1 MTNKVFAKVSNKDIA
16 VEENKFKD
24 KDPFRESWDTIKSY
38 SGMNDPAAKRKI
50 TRKSDM
56 LRQPTPQYIEDSKMQ
71 PGGNG
76 SVSRQVNPGLEYLN
90 GYGAFDVITPP
101 YDLMQLAHYNDSNF
115 VNGAA
120 VLAKVMNVVGGGHAF
135 EMSDKAKRKASESNS
150 DSDNQFIVKKVARVK
165 DSTEEWLKSLNQN
178 ESFDDTMTKV
188 VTDLG
193 ATGNGYIE
201 VGRTANGKVG
211 YVGHIPSITMRVR
224 RLNDGYVQIIGR
236 QVAYFRKF
244 GAANR
249 DPLTGEE
256 NPNEIIHLKLYSPM
270 NTYYGVPPIVSA
282 IGSVIGDQLA
292 EEYNIDYFKNKAVP
306 RYVVTVRGASL
317 DTESEE
323 RLFEFFRTNLKGQN
337 HRTLYI
343 PLESDK
349 PDGQLPEF
357 EMKAVENN
365 IQESSFKGFRK
376 ENRDNILV
384 AHQVP
389 LTKLGGTDGATSAV
403 AIAQDRTF
411 RDQVCRPLQKKIE
424 NALEKLILEFTDI
437 VVLKFKE
444 RNLVDEVQQ
453 AQMHQTYVS
462 SGVMLKN
469 EVRDKIG
476 LPIIEGIDDE
486 PVDAKAPSVI
496 ARESE
501 RAAQQSDG
509 TASAQGRNPKGTG
522 AKEDGN
528 VS

>member
-1 MTNKVFAKVSNKDIA
+1 
-16 VEENKFKD
+16 
-24 KDPFRESWDTIKSY
+24 
-38 SGMNDPAAKRKI
+38 
-50 TRKSDM
+50 
-56 LRQPTPQYIEDSKMQ
+56 
-71 PGGNG
+71 
-76 SVSRQVNPGLEYLN
+76 
-90 GYGAFDVITPP
+90 
-101 YDLMQLAHYNDSNF
+101 
-115 VNGAA
+115 
-120 VLAKVMNVVGGGHAF
+120 
-135 EMSDKAKRKASESNS
+135 
-150 DSDNQFIVKKVARVK
+150 
-165 DSTEEWLKSLNQN
+165 
-178 ESFDDTMTKV
+178 MTKV

-244 GAANR
+244 GASNR

-349 PDGQLPEF
+349 QDGPLPEF

-424 NALEKLILEFTDI
+424 NALETLILEFTDI

-453 AQMHQTYVS
+453 ANMHQTYVS

-486 PVDAKAPSVI
+486 PANAKAPSVV

>member
-1 MTNKVFAKVSNKDIA
+1 
-16 VEENKFKD
+16 
-24 KDPFRESWDTIKSY
+24 
-38 SGMNDPAAKRKI
+38 MN
-50 TRKSDM
+50 
-56 LRQPTPQYIEDSKMQ
+56 
-71 PGGNG
+71 
-76 SVSRQVNPGLEYLN
+76 
-90 GYGAFDVITPP
+90 
-101 YDLMQLAHYNDSNF
+101 
-115 VNGAA
+115 
-120 VLAKVMNVVGGGHAF
+120 
-135 EMSDKAKRKASESNS
+135 
-150 DSDNQFIVKKVARVK
+150 
-165 DSTEEWLKSLNQN
+165 
-178 ESFDDTMTKV
+178 
-188 VTDLG
+188 
-193 ATGNGYIE
+193 
-201 VGRTANGKVG
+201 
-211 YVGHIPSITMRVR
+211 
-224 RLNDGYVQIIGR
+224 
-236 QVAYFRKF
+236 
-244 GAANR
+244 
-249 DPLTGEE
+249 
-256 NPNEIIHLKLYSPM
+256 
-270 NTYYGVPPIVSA
+270 
-282 IGSVIGDQLA
+282 
-292 EEYNIDYFKNKAVP
+292 
-306 RYVVTVRGASL
+306 
-317 DTESEE
+317 
-323 RLFEFFRTNLKGQN
+323 
-337 HRTLYI
+337 
-343 PLESDK
+343 
-349 PDGQLPEF
+349 
-357 EMKAVENN
+357 AVENN

-453 AQMHQTYVS
+453 AHMHQTYVS